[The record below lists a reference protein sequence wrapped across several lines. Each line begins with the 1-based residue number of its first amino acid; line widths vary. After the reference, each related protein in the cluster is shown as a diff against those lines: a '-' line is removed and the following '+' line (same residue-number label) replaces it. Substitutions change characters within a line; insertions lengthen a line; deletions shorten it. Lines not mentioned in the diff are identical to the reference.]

1 MKAQQITIDE
11 LLDPEK
17 ADVVKIK
24 TLQNEVVFWRNATKK
39 LRLSNKKL
47 SEEITKLKK
56 QL

>member
-47 SEEITKLKK
+47 SKEITKLKK
-56 QL
+56 I